1 MGATDETNAPPAE
14 NGTSAPTEIKK
25 EATSAPTEIKK
36 EATSAPTEIKKE
48 ATSAPPAAEN
58 GAKPIDDRDR
68 TDQNDRYSL
77 KVKSEFVLSERAP
90 NLTPLEKVEDTRG
103 AKVDDRDRQ
112 SGKKRKKSKGQNKK
126 RPRDARQDDSEKV
139 CMSAIRGDKCPFG
152 DGCKFSHDIKAYMAT
167 RPTDITQVDGCPNYK
182 LHGYCVFGVACRFG
196 GCHISKTGEN
206 IHKDAV
212 DTPGVKP
219 DVPLQETSINSLPR
233 DVQIL
238 LRKNKYDFKCKRHF
252 EAKKEAPKEGEA
264 DKIEPPKTLETATPV
279 ELKTRKIIDFS
290 NKVYVAPLTTVGN
303 LPFRRMMKKFGA
315 DITCGEMAIATCLL
329 EGKPSE
335 WALLKRHPE
344 EDVFGVQVAAAH
356 PDQYTRACE
365 LIEEFCTVD
374 FVDLNLGCPLDLVC
388 SKGAG
393 AALMNRER
401 KLKASLEGINKT
413 LSCPFTVKMRTGW
426 DMSKP
431 FAVCTEL
438 IWLVLLCCSLFLLT
452 FHVCFTILQ
461 HQLVPKIQSW
471 GIDGIGAFMVS

>member
-1 MGATDETNAPPAE
+1 MGATDDTNAPPAENGASAPTEVAPPAENGASAPTEVAPPAE
-14 NGTSAPTEIKK
+14 NGTSAPTEVKK
-25 EATSAPTEIKK
+25 DG
-36 EATSAPTEIKKE
+36 
-48 ATSAPPAAEN
+48 TSAPPPAEN
-58 GAKPIDDRDR
+58 GAKRIDDRDR

-77 KVKSEFVLSERAP
+77 KVKSDFVLSERAP
-90 NLTPLEKVEDTRG
+90 SLTPMEKVEDTGG

-112 SGKKRKKSKGQNKK
+112 SGKKRKSGKNKK

-139 CMSAIRGDKCPFG
+139 CMSVIRGDKCTFG

-167 RPTDITQVDGCPNYK
+167 RPTDITEVEGCPNYN
-182 LHGYCVFGVACRFG
+182 LHGYCIFGVACRFG

-219 DVPLQETSINSLPR
+219 DVPLQETSINFLPR
-233 DVQIL
+233 DVQIQ

-252 EAKKEAPKEGEA
+252 EAKKEPKEGET
-264 DKIEPPKTLETATPV
+264 DKSEPPKNLESSTPV

-303 LPFRRMMKKFGA
+303 LPFRRMMKQFGA

-344 EDVFGVQVAAAH
+344 EDVFGVQIAAAH
-356 PDQYTRACE
+356 PDQFTRACE

-393 AALMNRER
+393 AALMNRDR

-426 DMSKP
+426 DMAKP
-431 FAVCTEL
+431 FA
-438 IWLVLLCCSLFLLT
+438 
-452 FHVCFTILQ
+452 

>member
-1 MGATDETNAPPAE
+1 MGAIDNTNAPPAE
-14 NGTSAPTEIKK
+14 KEASASTEVKKEGMSAPPPAESGASAPTEVKK
-25 EATSAPTEIKK
+25 EG
-36 EATSAPTEIKKE
+36 
-48 ATSAPPAAEN
+48 TSAPPAESGASAPIEVKKEGTSAPPAEN
-58 GAKPIDDRDR
+58 GAKRIDDRDR
-68 TDQNDRYSL
+68 TDQNNRYSL
-77 KVKSEFVLSERAP
+77 KLKSEFVLSERASS
-90 NLTPLEKVEDTRG
+90 LTPMEKVEDTRG
-103 AKVDDRDRQ
+103 VKVDDRDNQ
-112 SGKKRKKSKGQNKK
+112 SGKKGKKFKNKK
-126 RPRDARQDDSEKV
+126 RPRDARQDDSEKI
-139 CMSAIRGDKCPFG
+139 CMSVIRGDKCSFG
-152 DGCKFSHDIKAYMAT
+152 EGCKFSHDIKAYMAT
-167 RPTDITQVDGCPNYK
+167 RPVDITEVEGCPNYN
-182 LHGYCVFGVACRFG
+182 LHGYCTFGVACRFG
-196 GCHISKTGEN
+196 GCHINKAGEN

-233 DVQIL
+233 DVQIQ

-252 EAKKEAPKEGEA
+252 ETKKDKEEPKEGEV
-264 DKIEPPKTLETATPV
+264 DKSESPKNLESSTPV
-279 ELKTRKIIDFS
+279 ELKTRKIIDFA

-335 WALLKRHPE
+335 WALLKRHPD

-393 AALMNRER
+393 AALMNREK
-401 KLKASLEGINKT
+401 KLRSSLEGINKT

-426 DMSKP
+426 DMAKP
-431 FAVCTEL
+431 FA
-438 IWLVLLCCSLFLLT
+438 
-452 FHVCFTILQ
+452 

-471 GIDGIGAFMVS
+471 GIDGIGAFMVRFDRSDQS